1 MQYGT
6 QQRSRQQGFTLIE
19 LVIVIL
25 ILGILAA
32 FAIPK
37 FISLQREARVA
48 VIDGTTS
55 SLRSG
60 ANIVFAK
67 SAAGGA
73 HTATAGCVGLESGDT
88 ATSVGG
94 CTGDD
99 IILTR
104 WGYPRA
110 QGSEITPLFDDFSPR
125 FAFIGGGTGASAT
138 VQIQLDGIP
147 GCRIDYSSP
156 SSAGGRPTI
165 NKVTDDC

>member
-1 MQYGT
+1 MKPISETKNQT
-6 QQRSRQQGFTLIE
+6 GFTLIE

-55 SLRSG
+55 ALRSG

-67 SAAGGA
+67 SAAGGT
-73 HTATAGCVGLESGDT
+73 HTAAAGCVGLESGDT
-88 ATSVGG
+88 ASSTAG

-110 QGSEITPLFDDFSPR
+110 QDSEITPLFDDFSPR
-125 FAFIGGGTGASAT
+125 FSFIGGGTGPGAT

-147 GCRIDYSSP
+147 NCRIEYSAP
-156 SSAGGRPTI
+156 DTTGGRPDI
-165 NKVTDDC
+165 SKNTDDC